1 MPVIV
6 DHASRRMEVA
16 EIAARLIVESGL
28 EAVTFRDIARAAGY
42 STSVVSHYFR
52 NKRDLLLFVYRMV
65 TERAVEDVKEAL
77 AGGADLQACLEALL
91 PLNDERRANWR
102 IWFAFW
108 SLTSTDEELL
118 AEQQRRGREARDLI
132 ERILRKN
139 MTLTGKPLSAKDG
152 EMQSRRLLAT
162 VVGLA
167 TQSVHDP
174 EDWPAERLRA
184 VLIREIATL

>member
-1 MPVIV
+1 MPAVV
-6 DHASRRMEVA
+6 DHAKRRVEVA
-16 EIAARLIVESGL
+16 EIAARLIVDSGL
-28 EAVTFRDIARAAGY
+28 DAVTFRDIARAAGY

-52 NKRDLLLFVYRMV
+52 NKRDLLLFVYRMI
-65 TERAVEDVKEAL
+65 TDRANEDVRNAL
-77 AGGADLQACLEALL
+77 ADGADLQTCLEALL
-91 PLNDERRANWR
+91 PLNEERRANWR

-108 SLTSTDEELL
+108 SMTSTDEEFL
-118 AEQQRRGREARDLI
+118 AEQQRRGREARSMI
-132 ERILRKN
+132 ERILRGAASSD
-139 MTLTGKPLSAKDG
+139 GKQQEDRDF

-184 VLIREIATL
+184 VLHREIATL

>member
-6 DHASRRMEVA
+6 DHARRRLGVA

-28 EAVTFRDIARAAGY
+28 DAVTFRDIAREAGY

-65 TERAVEDVKEAL
+65 TERAVEDVKAAL
-77 AGGADLQACLEALL
+77 ASGADLQTCLEALL
-91 PLNDERRANWR
+91 PVNEGRRANWR

-108 SLTSTDEELL
+108 SMTSTDEELL
-118 AEQQRRGREARDLI
+118 AEQQRRGREARQLI
-132 ERILRKN
+132 ERVLR
-139 MTLTGKPLSAKDG
+139 MTSASRRKHLTDEDL

-167 TQSVHDP
+167 TQGVHDP

-184 VLIREIATL
+184 VLLREIATL